1 MLYLIGLGLWDEKD
15 IPLKGL
21 EIAKK
26 CDKVFIEKYTSFWKG
41 NLKSLGIKVEE
52 LKREDLEDNINKIL
66 KDAKKKD
73 VALLVPGDPLI
84 ATTHIS
90 ILVEAKKK
98 NIKTKIIHSSSIFS
112 ALGETGLQI
121 YKFGKIS
128 TISFCYSKS
137 PYKILEENLKQ
148 EAHTLFLLDITKEK
162 LMSCGEGLKILLDLE
177 NKFRKNLISKETEIL
192 VFCKVG
198 SEEQVLK
205 YDKIGKLLNL
215 NCSPCVIVVP
225 GKLHFL
231 EREFLTSL
239 KT

>member
-26 CDKVFIEKYTSFWKG
+26 CDKVFIEKYTSFWNG

-52 LKREDLEDNINKIL
+52 LKREDLEDNIDKIL
-66 KDAKKKD
+66 KNAKKKD

-98 NIKTKIIHSSSIFS
+98 NIRTKIIHSSSIFS

-128 TISFCYSKS
+128 TIPFCYSKS
-137 PYKILEENLKQ
+137 PYKILEENLEQ

-177 NKFRKNLISKETEIL
+177 NKFRKKLISKETEIL

-198 SEEQVLK
+198 SKEQVLK

>member
-15 IPLKGL
+15 ISLKGL

-52 LKREDLEDNINKIL
+52 LKRKDLEDNINKIL

-98 NIKTKIIHSSSIFS
+98 NIRTKIIHSSSIFS

-128 TISFCYSKS
+128 TIPFCYSKS

-162 LMSCGEGLKILLDLE
+162 LMSFFSLA
-177 NKFRKNLISKETEIL
+177 IS
-192 VFCKVG
+192 
-198 SEEQVLK
+198 
-205 YDKIGKLLNL
+205 
-215 NCSPCVIVVP
+215 
-225 GKLHFL
+225 
-231 EREFLTSL
+231 
-239 KT
+239 